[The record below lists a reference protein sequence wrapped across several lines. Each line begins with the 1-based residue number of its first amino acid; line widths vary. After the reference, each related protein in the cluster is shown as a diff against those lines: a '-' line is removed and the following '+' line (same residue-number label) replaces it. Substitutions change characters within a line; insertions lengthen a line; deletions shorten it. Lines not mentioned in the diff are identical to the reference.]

1 MTSIIHI
8 NLSRREVVLGGMAG
22 AAVVPLWGCGGGAVV
37 GALVPSFAPFF
48 VFTYSGVV
56 ERKIVTVNFFPSKAS
71 SGKTSGTFDT
81 SNISVAGQQF
91 QFTGTFS
98 ERTLMI
104 TVAAPLPPLA
114 AVYNGLFTEDETI
127 VLTPVQAGRLPITVR
142 LDRIDPPATRFL
154 PALTG
159 DWIGV
164 AANGAPW
171 RLTLATD
178 PVNAFPLVDPGDA
191 TVLLTG
197 SETLGAAAA
206 VTLLGYASVHY
217 IELDIA
223 RAGGTVHL
231 TGTLQASATPPAAGQ
246 SQTTATITFNG
257 GGSLHRAP

>member
-1 MTSIIHI
+1 MINI
-8 NLSRREVVLGGMAG
+8 NLSRRDVVLSSMAG
-22 AAVVPLWGCGGGAVV
+22 AVVMQLLGCGGGAVV
-37 GALVPSFAPFF
+37 GALVPPFAPFF
-48 VFTYSGVV
+48 VFTFSGVV
-56 ERKIVTVNFFPSKAS
+56 ERKIVAVNFLTSQAS
-71 SGKTSGTFDT
+71 SGKTSGSFDT

-127 VLTPVQAGRLPITVR
+127 VLTPVQPGRVPITVR
-142 LDRIDPPATRFL
+142 LDRSDPPARRFL

-159 DWIGV
+159 DWIGQ
-164 AANGAPW
+164 APNGAPW

-178 PVNAFPLVDPGDA
+178 PVNAFPQVDLGDA

-197 SETLGAAAA
+197 AETLGVAAA
-206 VTLLGYASVHY
+206 VNLLGYASVHY

-223 RAGGTVHL
+223 RTNGAVHL

-246 SQTTATITFNG
+246 SQTTATIAFNG
-257 GGSLHRAP
+257 GGFLHRVA

>member
-1 MTSIIHI
+1 MTSIINI
-8 NLSRREVVLGGMAG
+8 NLSRREVVLGGIAG
-22 AAVVPLWGCGGGAVV
+22 ATVVPLLGCGG

-48 VFTYSGVV
+48 VFTFSGVV
-56 ERKIVTVNFFPSKAS
+56 ERKIVTVNFQPSQGS

-81 SNISVAGQQF
+81 SNISVAGQSF

-104 TVAAPLPPLA
+104 TVTGPLPPLA

-127 VLTPVQAGRLPITVR
+127 VLTPVQAGRPPITLR

-159 DWIGV
+159 DWTGL

-197 SETLGAAAA
+197 SEILGAAAA

-223 RAGGTVHL
+223 RTSGALRL
-231 TGTLQASATPPAAGQ
+231 TGRLQAGANPPLAGQ
-246 SQTTATITFNG
+246 PQTTATITFDG
-257 GGSLHRAP
+257 GGSLRRAL

>member
-1 MTSIIHI
+1 
-8 NLSRREVVLGGMAG
+8 
-22 AAVVPLWGCGGGAVV
+22 
-37 GALVPSFAPFF
+37 LVPSFAPFF
-48 VFTYSGVV
+48 VFTFSGVV
-56 ERKIVTVNFFPSKAS
+56 ERNIVTINFLPNQAS
-71 SGKTSGTFDT
+71 SGKTSGSFDT

-142 LDRIDPPATRFL
+142 LDRVDPPTTRFL

-159 DWIGV
+159 DWTGL

-171 RLTLATD
+171 SLTLATE
-178 PVNAFPLVDPGDA
+178 PVNAFPQVDPGDA

-197 SETLGAAAA
+197 AETLGVAAA
-206 VTLLGYASVHY
+206 VKLLGYASVHY

-223 RAGGTVHL
+223 RANGAVHL
-231 TGTLQASATPPAAGQ
+231 TGTLQASATPAAAGQ
-246 SQTTATITFNG
+246 PQTTATITFNG
-257 GGSLHRAP
+257 GGALHRVP